1 MVTDTP
7 KKRLLHRIAGC
18 VTFLICSIL
27 PIGVL
32 HAQTP
37 EMEEQLVYR
46 LRLYNGKD
54 YQDSFCPKTVDAIY
68 ILANAP
74 SVLNPRMTMVYYW
87 PITRRYMPGFKSLNE
102 PVAGTLEILQGGRT
116 VQELQSRTYT
126 FFRAKGWYAGKSEII
141 LDKKADERYEEYL
154 RAMKEFNEKLK
165 TYHEKKQLYLEKM
178 NEFYARARKRQELGV
193 NSKQPPRITIPQ
205 EPPFPQ
211 SPEFYTQ
218 EPESAFILNLPPGRY
233 KIRLKASDGTII
245 EESEKRLVIFTHRRT
260 GRIGYEVVSAERWT
274 MPETSSESD
283 EVIYLVGENT
293 LYLRPYIQTE
303 YNHLHYAKV
312 LDPQN
317 DGYPEL
323 WRWINIKQIEK
334 GRLKFYIGGRLIS
347 SIGEKPYQ
355 VQQIPGPEL
364 GYKIIDYD
372 KDKFPDRA
380 PSLVGYKLDLHLE
393 GEGYRLQLVDSAGT
407 IIHGS
412 ERVLREV
419 EARDTWK
426 LFLVSIVL
434 PLVAYIPIF
443 IWRRRKLL

>member
-1 MVTDTP
+1 
-7 KKRLLHRIAGC
+7 
-18 VTFLICSIL
+18 
-27 PIGVL
+27 
-32 HAQTP
+32 
-37 EMEEQLVYR
+37 
-46 LRLYNGKD
+46 
-54 YQDSFCPKTVDAIY
+54 
-68 ILANAP
+68 
-74 SVLNPRMTMVYYW
+74 
-87 PITRRYMPGFKSLNE
+87 
-102 PVAGTLEILQGGRT
+102 
-116 VQELQSRTYT
+116 
-126 FFRAKGWYAGKSEII
+126 
-141 LDKKADERYEEYL
+141 
-154 RAMKEFNEKLK
+154 
-165 TYHEKKQLYLEKM
+165 
-178 NEFYARARKRQELGV
+178 
-193 NSKQPPRITIPQ
+193 
-205 EPPFPQ
+205 
-211 SPEFYTQ
+211 
-218 EPESAFILNLPPGRY
+218 
-233 KIRLKASDGTII
+233 
-245 EESEKRLVIFTHRRT
+245 
-260 GRIGYEVVSAERWT
+260 

-283 EVIYLVGENT
+283 EVIYLVGKNT

-372 KDKFPDRA
+372 KEKFPDRA